1 MSESSS
7 SSRSHKCACNILRI
21 DAWDCDEAGD
31 VVFGLVCDGDGG
43 NTSPRGTPSPSL
55 RRRRSIFVRRTVELV
70 EVGMRNVGAEE
81 VFVQVSGEG
90 DGLVVIVRDGL
101 GFRV

>member
-1 MSESSS
+1 
-7 SSRSHKCACNILRI
+7 
-21 DAWDCDEAGD
+21 
-31 VVFGLVCDGDGG
+31 
-43 NTSPRGTPSPSL
+43 
-55 RRRRSIFVRRTVELV
+55 VRRTVELV